1 MIIQILGPWFCNKPF
16 VLHSLDFQLHQFV
29 SIPPD
34 LHSKSMPI
42 YIYIYDYLCHIYA
55 FIQNRCRSKD
65 ISIAD
70 TVSYHLHDL
79 NIPMAF
85 SQSDSGWAPNAI
97 IAGHGNSAIVHA
109 WSEWSYLPCWM
120 ILTLEVQPTIK
131 IIVPN
136 FGWLKLSTQKLV
148 FNQSKNKDALSF
160 LWSKNTHLPKRL
172 LVCTTFS
179 PVTFSGCIATV
190 YRTMCLIYALE
201 VIVLQIWTT
210 NHGNFC
216 PFVALNYLMSATH
229 KSL

>member
-42 YIYIYDYLCHIYA
+42 YIYDYLCHIYA

-70 TVSYHLHDL
+70 TISYHLHDL

-85 SQSDSGWAPNAI
+85 SQPDSGWAPNAI

-131 IIVPN
+131 KRVPN

-160 LWSKNTHLPKRL
+160 LWSKNTHLLKRL
-172 LVCTTFS
+172 LFCTTFS
-179 PVTFSGCIATV
+179 PVTFSGCILRPYTG
-190 YRTMCLIYALE
+190 RCI
-201 VIVLQIWTT
+201 
-210 NHGNFC
+210 
-216 PFVALNYLMSATH
+216 
-229 KSL
+229 